1 MRFENLDDSDSE
13 FYGDSVDDGMDESD
27 IINDREAKLIEED
40 LDVLSGMD
48 MTDDGSENNENILGQ
63 KIITY
68 QAMDELKEK
77 EKNLMQRKQV
87 GYYRCKIKHKNA
99 NSKNCEAYSPYIPR
113 DILYMLYHKWY
124 TKKNEALNKSVASYA
139 PKDRTFSRTQS
150 LHTRVSIAV
159 AVQVCGYFK
168 SWSQILEELNV
179 PMDENFAQQFR
190 IIDTVKYKKNARA
203 ATKEGESRR
212 SRKRREK
219 LKRAQE
225 LDKEAQK
232 VGLAYESGIAL
243 SEVKKAVNE
252 ELANAKRHPPGTPK
266 EK

>member
-1 MRFENLDDSDSE
+1 M
-13 FYGDSVDDGMDESD
+13 
-27 IINDREAKLIEED
+27 
-40 LDVLSGMD
+40 
-48 MTDDGSENNENILGQ
+48 
-63 KIITY
+63 
-68 QAMDELKEK
+68 
-77 EKNLMQRKQV
+77 
-87 GYYRCKIKHKNA
+87 
-99 NSKNCEAYSPYIPR
+99 
-113 DILYMLYHKWY
+113 
-124 TKKNEALNKSVASYA
+124 ASYA

-252 ELANAKRHPPGTPK
+252 ELANAKRNPPGTPK
-266 EK
+266 EKWKCLFFYPNYCQVLGHKTTQSLECAMHNKSKEDRDIAMKIIMNELILEK